1 MAATANGNK
10 IKLKSF
16 IVIIGSDDTDGSENE
31 DDDDTSLD
39 SFIVKDSDE
48 ETHDS
53 NPDDSVRNEP
63 VVGRRRFSRILIG
76 ETSSDEE
83 EQVLSVSMG
92 AVHQEVVL
100 FGQDDQNDGENQI
113 VEGKKFETTMFKSN
127 DQEESVPKKQEKSN
141 ETAQVSQNE
150 NESIATSTDTST
162 TESTEATK
170 DLENGSSVEKKA
182 DIANV
187 VELKKECIKR
197 DESIEPTTAQMPEEI
212 SATEA
217 QPTTVPTE
225 TENTTEASAVQKDDK
240 VEPCHSKSDQNET
253 VQESN
258 ESDVS
263 TTSLKENETAQINIP
278 KITNRIS
285 LPGIKALPDSARKMA
300 KEISRNSLGNL
311 VPNQQVLTVSPARA
325 LHNKSSLLKKLT
337 PKASKQDKPKKPV
350 SEKIAIE
357 SDDIEANTSVKSID
371 SKVASSQEENNNKKA
386 VKESKGMFRIIYDS
400 IRRND

>member
-170 DLENGSSVEKKA
+170 DLENGSSV
-182 DIANV
+182 
-187 VELKKECIKR
+187 
-197 DESIEPTTAQMPEEI
+197 
-212 SATEA
+212 
-217 QPTTVPTE
+217 
-225 TENTTEASAVQKDDK
+225 
-240 VEPCHSKSDQNET
+240 
-253 VQESN
+253 
-258 ESDVS
+258 
-263 TTSLKENETAQINIP
+263 
-278 KITNRIS
+278 
-285 LPGIKALPDSARKMA
+285 
-300 KEISRNSLGNL
+300 
-311 VPNQQVLTVSPARA
+311 
-325 LHNKSSLLKKLT
+325 
-337 PKASKQDKPKKPV
+337 
-350 SEKIAIE
+350 
-357 SDDIEANTSVKSID
+357 
-371 SKVASSQEENNNKKA
+371 
-386 VKESKGMFRIIYDS
+386 
-400 IRRND
+400 